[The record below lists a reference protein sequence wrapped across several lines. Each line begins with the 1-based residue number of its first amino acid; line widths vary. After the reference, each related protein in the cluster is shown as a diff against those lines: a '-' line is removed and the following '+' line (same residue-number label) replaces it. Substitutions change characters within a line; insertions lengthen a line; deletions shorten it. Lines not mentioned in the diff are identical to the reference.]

1 MRGQQGRRQRGKRG
15 RAWDLAQ
22 TRAAC
27 ASCLLAPHLPQMLD
41 ACKGVLHLHSNT
53 PPILHRDIKSPN
65 LVRSC
70 CAPCLTLCRP
80 LRRPVLWC
88 SHTHLSWS
96 CYAAVTFSRPAQV
109 TATAQPL
116 HRPSPGPI
124 TLPSLC
130 RAILCAQTSCTYNLK
145 SSRVFAAFWPVQ
157 LVDKN
162 WCVKLADLNL
172 SK

>member
-1 MRGQQGRRQRGKRG
+1 
-15 RAWDLAQ
+15 
-22 TRAAC
+22 
-27 ASCLLAPHLPQMLD
+27 MLD

-53 PPILHRDIKSPN
+53 PPILHQDIKSPN
-65 LVRSC
+65 LV
-70 CAPCLTLCRP
+70 LEP
-80 LRRPVLWC
+80 LRAVPDAVP
-88 SHTHLSWS
+88 S
-96 CYAAVTFSRPAQV
+96 AAPSSALVCAYHPSAGPAMLLLPSPRPAQV

-116 HRPSPGPI
+116 HRPAPGPI

-130 RAILCAQTSCTYNLK
+130 RAILCAQTSCTFNLK
-145 SSRVFAAFWPVQ
+145 PSRVFAAFWPVQ